1 MVDLIFKED
10 NLLHEMAPM
19 NNTSSANVSID
30 VKPGL
35 SLSALSR
42 PEGIAWCTVFS
53 SLSLF
58 ITVGNLLTIVL
69 FAANKRVRKKSLY
82 LVINMALADLL
93 LGAFALPL
101 YIYVSISNGYQ
112 FSLKI
117 VNSTLAR
124 VYGLSYGI
132 SLWVSLTSAVSIS
145 CERFYAVYWPFK
157 HRTLTARTYHVALFV
172 LWTLCL
178 LKATAPFYLRSYNY
192 FISHA
197 RSSYGVTAGSIIC
210 GSNIAIWRKFRHG
223 NVTSRQKKRDEKNV
237 RLTKTLMFSSILN
250 SFCWVPLNIVLGAL
264 NESVPVPM
272 RWVVIAMA
280 LNCCNAF
287 INPVMYA
294 LRIPEFR
301 QALALSC
308 VTKRV
313 EMKPRIVTIKGN
325 NETILRGET
334 KLACHNESDEVALRF
349 DNDEMETKL

>member
-10 NLLHEMAPM
+10 NLLREMAPM

-132 SLWVSLTSAVSIS
+132 SLWVSLTSAVSTS
-145 CERFYAVYWPFK
+145 CERFYAVY
-157 HRTLTARTYHVALFV
+157 
-172 LWTLCL
+172 
-178 LKATAPFYLRSYNY
+178 
-192 FISHA
+192 
-197 RSSYGVTAGSIIC
+197 
-210 GSNIAIWRKFRHG
+210 
-223 NVTSRQKKRDEKNV
+223 
-237 RLTKTLMFSSILN
+237 
-250 SFCWVPLNIVLGAL
+250 
-264 NESVPVPM
+264 
-272 RWVVIAMA
+272 
-280 LNCCNAF
+280 
-287 INPVMYA
+287 
-294 LRIPEFR
+294 
-301 QALALSC
+301 
-308 VTKRV
+308 
-313 EMKPRIVTIKGN
+313 
-325 NETILRGET
+325 
-334 KLACHNESDEVALRF
+334 
-349 DNDEMETKL
+349 

>member
-10 NLLHEMAPM
+10 NLLREIAPM

-35 SLSALSR
+35 SLKALSR
-42 PEGIAWCTVFS
+42 PEGIAWCAVFS
-53 SLSLF
+53 LVSLL
-58 ITVGNLLTIVL
+58 ITVGNLLTIIL
-69 FAANKRVRKKSLY
+69 FTANKIVRN

-101 YIYVSISNGYQ
+101 YIYVSINNGYQ

-210 GSNIAIWRKFRHG
+210 ASNIAIWRKFRHG
-223 NVTSRQKKRDEKNV
+223 NVTSQQKKRDEKNV

-264 NESVPVPM
+264 NESVSVPM
-272 RWVVIAMA
+272 RWVVIAMV

-287 INPVMYA
+287 INPVMCA

-313 EMKPRIVTIKGN
+313 GMKPGIVRIKGN
-325 NETILRGET
+325 NETVSRGET
-334 KLACHNESDEVALRF
+334 KLRACHNESDEVALRF

>member
-1 MVDLIFKED
+1 
-10 NLLHEMAPM
+10 M

-35 SLSALSR
+35 SLSALSG
-42 PEGIAWCTVFS
+42 PEGIAWCTVS
-53 SLSLF
+53 SLLSLF

-101 YIYVSISNGYQ
+101 YIYVSINNGYQ

-145 CERFYAVYWPFK
+145 CEKFYAVYWPFE

-223 NVTSRQKKRDEKNV
+223 NVTSQQKKRDEKNV

-264 NESVPVPM
+264 NESVSVPM

-280 LNCCNAF
+280 LNCCYAF

-308 VTKRV
+308 VTKR
-313 EMKPRIVTIKGN
+313 
-325 NETILRGET
+325 
-334 KLACHNESDEVALRF
+334 
-349 DNDEMETKL
+349 